1 MAFDHIATGDRLAEL
16 AAHLPRPVRFI
27 MVGGIGLLTDLCAF
41 TVLLSYAPHPLAM
54 RLVSLGLATLVT
66 WRLNRALTFAPSAR
80 AQHREAMR
88 YAIVTTVA
96 QGTSYTVFA
105 ALVLA
110 LPTRQPQLALLA
122 GAAIGAFVSYHGHR
136 LFAFAPAPSRTIAP
150 EGVPHP

>member
-88 YAIVTTVA
+88 YAIVTAVA

-122 GAAIGAFVSYHGHR
+122 GAGIGALVSYHGHR
-136 LFAFAPAPSRTIAP
+136 LFAFAPAPSRSIAP
-150 EGVPHP
+150 EGVPHS

>member
-88 YAIVTTVA
+88 YAIVTAVA

-122 GAAIGAFVSYHGHR
+122 GAGIGAFVSYHGHR
-136 LFAFAPAPSRTIAP
+136 LFAFAPAPSRSIAP